1 MNTPMDKSKSL
12 DPANAGKLRFAKGA
26 RTSSGKRALVVAN
39 EKIAGNQLV
48 GSVLGHLGEGVEE
61 VFVVAP
67 ALADSALDHIMG
79 DVDAA
84 IPAARERLEATL
96 KGFHEAGVEARG
108 EVGDSDP
115 IQAISDEIV
124 KFQPD
129 QVLVVAHTDE
139 EGAFA
144 EKGLLEQA
152 ERDFD
157 LPVLELVVTRE
168 GEPELLDARS
178 SRPVAGRRK
187 GWRPSY
193 NWPPLT
199 RREVGGILVAVVGT
213 LLLGVLAAKGV
224 ANSHG
229 GVHDHEEGRLGAQAA
244 AAILIALGMALI
256 NLAHVVGLFLFESV
270 RYDGIFSRFFA
281 RLSLIGTPIAVVV
294 SAVLVLVI

>member
-1 MNTPMDKSKSL
+1 MNTPMDKSTP
-12 DPANAGKLRFAKGA
+12 DAVGGERPRCPNGA
-26 RTSSGKRALVVAN
+26 RTIGGKRALVVVN
-39 EKIAGNQLV
+39 EKITGDQLV
-48 GSVLGHLGEGVEE
+48 GSVLGHLGEDVEE

-67 ALADSALDHIMG
+67 ALADSALDHLMG

-84 IPAARERLEATL
+84 IPAARERLDATL
-96 KGFHEAGVEARG
+96 KEFHEAGVEARG

-115 IQAISDEIV
+115 IQAISDETV

-129 QVLVVAHTDE
+129 QILVVAHTDE

-157 LPVLELVVTRE
+157 LPVLELVVTRQA
-168 GEPELLDARS
+168 EPELLDAKS
-178 SRPVAGRRK
+178 TRPVAGRQK

-199 RREVGGILVAVVGT
+199 RREVGGILVAIVGT

-224 ANSHG
+224 SNSHEG
-229 GVHDHEEGRLGAQAA
+229 AHDHEEGRLGAEAA
-244 AAILIALGMALI
+244 AAVLIALGMALI

-281 RLSLIGTPIAVVV
+281 RLSLIGTPIAVIV
-294 SAVLVLVI
+294 SAVLVLVL